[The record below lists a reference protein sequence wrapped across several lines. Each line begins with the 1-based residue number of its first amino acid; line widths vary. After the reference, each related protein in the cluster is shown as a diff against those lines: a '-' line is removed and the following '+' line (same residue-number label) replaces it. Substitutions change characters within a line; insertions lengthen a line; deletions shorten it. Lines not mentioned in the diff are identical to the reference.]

1 MTTFAPPASP
11 AVDRREHD
19 AQISRVPYLP
29 GLDGLRALAVIA
41 VMIYHANPSW
51 LPGGFLGV
59 EMFFVISGYL
69 ITLLIIAERER
80 TYTVSLVDFWK
91 RRARRLLPALG
102 VLLVLV
108 TAYTVIFEPSAV
120 GQLRG
125 DVIAGFFYG
134 SNWYQLFVGLGYTAA
149 FDFAPLRHLWS
160 LAVEEQFYV
169 IWPVVMILLLGRKGT
184 RRVADVSRWLFI
196 AAVAIAIITALLY
209 HPGVIGEPEQT
220 PEAYWFIGD
229 RAISKLDF
237 LYIGTFSRASGILLG
252 AAFAMLWRPFAVMR
266 GPLRDKGWAFD
277 AIAFVSLIS
286 FAAMCWRIYL
296 VTPSGAADARLFRG
310 GLFFASL
317 LTVLMIAA
325 ISHPGAR
332 SNKLIGNKVLV
343 WIGVRSY
350 GLYLYHWPIYQ
361 AIRKLAGNKLTIG
374 QFVFAMIITAIVT
387 ELSFRL
393 VETPIRTGAFMETI
407 RRARQNARPAPR
419 RILVSSIAAVTALS
433 IFAGVSL
440 ATADL
445 EQNEIADAFAEN
457 AESTTDLTSAQASV
471 PPGDV
476 APTTVA
482 PTTVAPT
489 TVPPTTVAPTTTVER
504 QTVVS
509 APVPTT
515 VAGDGPPSTDQ
526 EAPTTTAP
534 PETTVPPTTAPP
546 TTAPPTTVPPPVT
559 SLGIVTDPAAITP
572 LSVPPA
578 PAAPG
583 IRLVGFGDSVML
595 GSAERLVERGFVVDA
610 VQSRQFS
617 AALPDLQAIRDNGF
631 LGSAVVVHLGTN
643 GSFPQASLDQ
653 MMAILADVP
662 IVVFVTGKADRVWI
676 AGNNEKIRALPAAYS
691 NVTVLD
697 WEVIGPQ
704 CPGDCFYDDQI
715 HLNGAGRTYYADL
728 IARLLGL

>member
-1 MTTFAPPASP
+1 MTTFAPPGSP
-11 AVDRREHD
+11 AVDRGEHD
-19 AQISRVPYLP
+19 ARISRVPYLP
-29 GLDGLRALAVIA
+29 GLDGMRALAVIA
-41 VMIYHANPSW
+41 VMIYHANPTW

-80 TYTVSLVDFWK
+80 TYSVSLVDFWK

-108 TAYTVIFEPSAV
+108 TVYTVIFEPSAV

-125 DVIAGFFYG
+125 DVVAGLLYG

-169 IWPVVMILLLGRKGT
+169 VWPLVMIVLLGRKGT

-196 AAVAIAIITALLY
+196 AAVAIAVITALLY
-209 HPGVIGEPEQT
+209 HPGIIGEPEQT

-252 AAFAMLWRPFAVMR
+252 AAFAMLWRPFAVIR
-266 GPLRDKGWAFD
+266 GPLRAKGWAFD
-277 AIAFVSLIS
+277 VLAFLALVAFCL
-286 FAAMCWRIYL
+286 MCWRIYL
-296 VTPSGAADARLFRG
+296 VTPAGAADARLFRG
-310 GLFFASL
+310 GLFFASI
-317 LTVLMIAA
+317 LTVVMIAA
-325 ISHPGAR
+325 ISHPGGR
-332 SNKLIGNKVLV
+332 SNKVIGNPVLV

-361 AIRKLAGNKLTIG
+361 AIRKLAGNKLTLG
-374 QFVFAMIITAIVT
+374 QFVVAMVITAIVT

-393 VETPIRTGAFMETI
+393 IETPIRTGAFMEMI
-407 RRARQNARPAPR
+407 RRARRNASPAPR
-419 RILVSSIAAVTALS
+419 RIMVGTVAVVTAVTV
-433 IFAGVSL
+433 FAGVSL

-445 EQNEIADAFAEN
+445 EQNEIADAFEAN
-457 AESTTDLTSAQASV
+457 ADSTTDLSAAA
-471 PPGDV
+471 PPRPAIDD
-476 APTTVA
+476 AET
-482 PTTVAPT
+482 PT
-489 TVPPTTVAPTTTVER
+489 TVPTRIPTTPPTTR
-504 QTVVS
+504 
-509 APVPTT
+509 APVTIVEGHDTASTT
-515 VAGDGPPSTDQ
+515 PAAVGDSEAAATTIA
-526 EAPTTTAP
+526 EAPATTIPA
-534 PETTVPPTTAPP
+534 TTAPP
-546 TTAPPTTVPPPVT
+546 TTAPPPAPVM
-559 SLGIVTDPAAITP
+559 SLGVVTDPSTITP

-578 PAAPG
+578 PPPPA
-583 IRLVGFGDSVML
+583 IRLIGFGDSVML
-595 GSAERLVERGFVVDA
+595 GSADRLAAQGFVVDA

-617 AALPDLQAIRDNGF
+617 KALPELQTIRDNGF

-643 GSFPQASLDQ
+643 GSFPQSSLDQ
-653 MMAILADVP
+653 MMTILADVP

-676 AGNNEKIRALPAAYS
+676 PGNNEKIRALPEAYP

-704 CPGDCFYDDQI
+704 CPGDCFYNDEI
-715 HLNGAGRTYYADL
+715 HLNAAGQAYYADL
-728 IARLLGL
+728 ISRLLGLG